1 MEWLVDLLDLGLH
14 HQFHIEG
21 NLAAAAG
28 DEAEETPDFR
38 NAIAHR
44 VPRDLGLSEA
54 KLLHQAGLDF
64 EAAIA
69 ERRQRPG
76 GAAELADQ
84 NARAKFLQTLEGA
97 LEARQISRNLVAE
110 RDRHGLLEIAAAC
123 HRRVAMASC
132 EGRKRIRDRHEIGL
146 DKIERLADL
155 QDR

>member
-44 VPRDLGLSEA
+44 MPSDLGLSEA
-54 KLLHQAGLDF
+54 KLLHQGGLDF

-69 ERRQRPG
+69 ERCQRPG

-84 NARAKFLQTLEGA
+84 NARTQLLQTLEVA
-97 LEARQISRNLVAE
+97 LEARQIGRNLVAE
-110 RDRHGLLEIAAAC
+110 RDRHRLLKTTAA
-123 HRRVAMASC
+123 R
-132 EGRKRIRDRHEIGL
+132 
-146 DKIERLADL
+146 
-155 QDR
+155 